1 MGESGGMEIESERE
15 ILSIVGELKAPGPD
29 GTCWHYFT
37 KSTGILLVNRL
48 QRRLVPFSM
57 EVRCE

>member
-29 GTCWHYFT
+29 GMLARTILQKVLAYCW
-37 KSTGILLVNRL
+37 
-48 QRRLVPFSM
+48 
-57 EVRCE
+57 